1 MIAWT
6 DNLIC
11 RIPSSGIGTSL
22 WQFAAQNKPLV
33 GYGLIEAFSLLMGAL
48 HGMFEFMCI
57 DAVERPL
64 VVRWI
69 VGSIP
74 HGGPIKLF
82 LVAAS
87 AQRLV

>member
-1 MIAWT
+1 MHVDT
-6 DNLIC
+6 TRLGD
-11 RIPSSGIGTSL
+11 P
-22 WQFAAQNKPLV
+22 
-33 GYGLIEAFSLLMGAL
+33 
-48 HGMFEFMCI
+48 GMFEFMCI
-57 DAVERPL
+57 GAVERPL

-74 HGGPIKLF
+74 HGGPFKLF